1 MEYNKIIAVTGLPG
15 LYELLSSKSDG
26 AIVRSLDD
34 KTTRFV
40 SSRIHNFSHLESI
53 EVYTVRDNVNLVD
66 ILKAMEAGGE
76 KLPDEKD
83 GADLKAYFTKVY
95 PDLDFSRVYS
105 SDLKK
110 MVKWYSVLKAN
121 NIEIKLSEPEEE
133 ETELEEA
140 AVEEAPAPKKEA
152 APKKK
157 AAAESTATTEEA
169 PTKTAAPAK
178 ATAEKPAH
186 PEKAVHTE
194 KAVKAEKVV
203 TKEKPAAEVEKP
215 KAKKT
220 AEKEKPAAKTEKA
233 KKADAPAEKPGADK
247 PKGAAKK
254 K

>member
-1 MEYNKIIAVTGLPG
+1 M
-15 LYELLSSKSDG
+15 YELLSSKSDG

-66 ILKAMEAGGE
+66 ILKAMEASAG

-95 PDLDFSRVYS
+95 PDLDFGRVYS

-133 ETELEEA
+133 EAVPEETV
-140 AVEEAPAPKKEA
+140 VEEAPAAPKKEA

-157 AAAESTATTEEA
+157 AAEEAPAKTATT
-169 PTKTAAPAK
+169 AK
-178 ATAEKPAH
+178 AATTTAKP
-186 PEKAVHTE
+186 VTTE
-194 KAVKAEKVV
+194 KAVKAEKAV
-203 TKEKPAAEVEKP
+203 TKEKAAPAEAEKP
-215 KAKKT
+215 KAKK
-220 AEKEKPAAKTEKA
+220 ADEKDKPVKAEKA
-233 KKADAPAEKPGADK
+233 KKTEEAAAEKPGAEK
-247 PKGAAKK
+247 PKKAAKK